1 MMEHALWVLV
11 SLVLLYYGAEWL
23 VRGGSDLAA
32 RLGLTPLVIGLTVVA
47 YGTSMPELVVSTK
60 AALAGQGDIAL
71 GNVVGSNIFNICIIL
86 GLAAMAQPLRVKL
99 QLIRLD
105 TPIMVGVSL
114 LLLPVLWDLRVS
126 RVEAALLV
134 AGIVAYTIMNLRL
147 ARRQAGAEMS
157 DQFRALLPQ
166 PTGSL
171 WRDLA
176 YLALGLIVLVVGSRL
191 LVDNAVA
198 LARLLGVSEAVIV
211 LTIVAAG
218 TSLPEL
224 ATSVVAALKKQ
235 PDIALGNVV
244 GSNLHNLLAILGVS
258 ALVAPLHAPG
268 LRLFDVSVMVGAALV
283 LLPLM
288 WSRFVVTRWEG
299 AGLVAL
305 YGGFL
310 WLRWP

>member
-71 GNVVGSNIFNICIIL
+71 GNVVGSN
-86 GLAAMAQPLRVKL
+86 
-99 QLIRLD
+99 
-105 TPIMVGVSL
+105 
-114 LLLPVLWDLRVS
+114 
-126 RVEAALLV
+126 
-134 AGIVAYTIMNLRL
+134 
-147 ARRQAGAEMS
+147 
-157 DQFRALLPQ
+157 
-166 PTGSL
+166 
-171 WRDLA
+171 
-176 YLALGLIVLVVGSRL
+176 
-191 LVDNAVA
+191 
-198 LARLLGVSEAVIV
+198 
-211 LTIVAAG
+211 
-218 TSLPEL
+218 
-224 ATSVVAALKKQ
+224 
-235 PDIALGNVV
+235 
-244 GSNLHNLLAILGVS
+244 LHNLLAILGVS

-268 LRLFDVSVMVGAALV
+268 LRLFDVSVMVGTALV

-299 AGLVAL
+299 ASLVAL